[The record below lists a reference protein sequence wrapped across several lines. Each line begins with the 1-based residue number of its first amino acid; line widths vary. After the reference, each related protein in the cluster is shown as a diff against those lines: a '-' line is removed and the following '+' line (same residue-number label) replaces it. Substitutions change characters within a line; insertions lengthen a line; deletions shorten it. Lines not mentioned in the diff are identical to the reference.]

1 MFYLF
6 RQHSLWGQLGRG
18 LVMASLFWTSGC
30 VDQRYDMTGDLDW
43 TVGVGGQERKGQRT
57 IGKFPC

>member
-6 RQHSLWGQLGRG
+6 RQHSLWGRLGRG
-18 LVMASLFWTSGC
+18 LVMASLFWTGGC

-43 TVGVGGQERKGQRT
+43 TVGVE
-57 IGKFPC
+57 IGRAHV